1 LGIGFGPLPVEW
13 TWTGATLSDVVVV
26 SRRNAWAVGEVS
38 PSFGERPLVSR
49 LVGDAFRTVATPLS
63 STQGSLAAVTAVGGE
78 PLAVG
83 YVRDRW
89 GHRHP
94 LAMLRRDGRWRV
106 QDTAAADLPGQ
117 DQLVDVDAVS
127 STEAWAVGLT
137 GGPNHR
143 TSTVLRWNG
152 VRWRRIDVP
161 LPEGI
166 AGLAAIDARASGEVW
181 AVGSLSDADGLTYVL
196 HRDGTGWHLESVPE
210 PPGAVGM
217 WMSGVAAASG
227 SDVWLVGQMSDGLG
241 VRSVAAHR
249 DGTGWTTYPGP
260 DPGSDVVAYTDVTLA
275 SDRRL
280 LAIGSRIPSGDVR
293 AIVETGSTSD
303 TTWTGLFPDGQ
314 ATLLLNGADFVNGTD
329 VGIIVGASTLGG
341 PVAYRDCAL

>member
-1 LGIGFGPLPVEW
+1 
-13 TWTGATLSDVVVV
+13 
-26 SRRNAWAVGEVS
+26 
-38 PSFGERPLVSR
+38 
-49 LVGDAFRTVATPLS
+49 
-63 STQGSLAAVTAVGGE
+63 
-78 PLAVG
+78 
-83 YVRDRW
+83 
-89 GHRHP
+89 
-94 LAMLRRDGRWRV
+94 
-106 QDTAAADLPGQ
+106 
-117 DQLVDVDAVS
+117 
-127 STEAWAVGLT
+127 
-137 GGPNHR
+137 
-143 TSTVLRWNG
+143 
-152 VRWRRIDVP
+152 
-161 LPEGI
+161 
-166 AGLAAIDARASGEVW
+166 
-181 AVGSLSDADGLTYVL
+181 
-196 HRDGTGWHLESVPE
+196 
-210 PPGAVGM
+210 
-217 WMSGVAAASG
+217 
-227 SDVWLVGQMSDGLG
+227 MSDGLG